1 MKSIVYNKI
10 NSGVLGIL
18 CLFSLLWS
26 ACAKLEQVPDGI
38 NTTDNLFK
46 SESDARA
53 AVNAMYSSLGS
64 PDIYNQFNETIQSQG
79 TDDAEWGFGRNTSN
93 ADKLAMDK
101 FSFTASSN
109 LIYRYWEVHYRNINR
124 ANIALKY
131 IPQMNIAD
139 EKKQQYLGEA
149 HFIRGL
155 MYFNLVRLYG
165 KVPLILEATESLD
178 NLEIGRSSVAEVYEQ
193 IVSDFTFAK
202 EHLPLVYEAI
212 DLGRAT
218 KGAAMALLTKVYL
231 TNKNYQ
237 QAADE
242 AKAIMDLN
250 LYHLWPTYHEVFAIA
265 NENKMES
272 IFEIQYLSLGSSGNT
287 NGSSYAGY
295 FKPSALVIPPPA
307 GGFGG
312 YGDNPVTLNH
322 YEAYPPGD
330 LRRDVN
336 VLYVPTA
343 PASIR
348 YPYYVNKYQ
357 DPSAFNVDDGG
368 NNYYIARYA
377 DILLM
382 YAEALYELQPGSTAA
397 YDAFNQVRRRAY
409 SLPLTA
415 TSEHDLKA
423 GLSPEQFRDSIL
435 LERRLEFAFEGQ
447 RRFDL
452 LRMGK
457 LKEAM
462 TKQDPTIMVSD
473 KHNLLPIPQD
483 ERSVNPLL
491 DQNTGY

>member
-1 MKSIVYNKI
+1 MKNLNIYIV
-10 NSGVLGIL
+10 
-18 CLFSLLWS
+18 CLLSAVWL

-93 ADKLAMDK
+93 VDKLAMDK
-101 FSFTASSN
+101 FSFTATSD
-109 LIYRYWEVHYRNINR
+109 LVYRYWEVHYRNINR
-124 ANIALKY
+124 ANIALKH
-131 IPQMNIAD
+131 IPQIDFAE
-139 EKKQQYLGEA
+139 EKRAQYLGEA

-165 KVPLILEATESLD
+165 AVPIVLEATESLD
-178 NLEIGRSSVAEVYEQ
+178 DLQIARAPIETVYEQ
-193 IVSDFTFAK
+193 IVADFVFAK
-202 EHLPLVYEAI
+202 EHLPLNYETAE
-212 DLGRAT
+212 LGRAT

-231 TNKNYQ
+231 TNKGYQ
-237 QAADE
+237 QAVNE
-242 AKAIMDLN
+242 AKEITDMGQYN
-250 LYHLWPTYHEVFAIA
+250 LWPSYKEVFEIT
-265 NENKMES
+265 NENKVES
-272 IFEIQYLSLGSSGNT
+272 IFEIQYLSLGASGNT

-295 FKPSALVIPPPA
+295 FKPSALVIPPPPD
-307 GGFGG
+307 GFGG
-312 YGDNPVTLNH
+312 FGDNPVTLNH
-322 YEAYPPGD
+322 FQAYPEGD

-336 VLYVPTA
+336 VLHVPAA

-357 DPSAFNVDDGG
+357 DPDAFNVDDGG

-377 DILLM
+377 DVLLM
-382 YAEALYELQPGSTAA
+382 YAEALHELQPGSVEA

-409 SLPLTA
+409 SLPLSLA
-415 TSEHDLKA
+415 SDHDLTP
-423 GLSPEQFRDSIL
+423 GLSVEQFRDSIL
-435 LERRLEFAFEGQ
+435 LERRLEFAFEGH

-462 TKQDPTIMVSD
+462 NRQDPTVTVQD
-473 KHNLLPIPQD
+473 WHVLLPVPQD
-483 ERSVNPLL
+483 ELMVNPLL
-491 DQNTGY
+491 DQNEGY